1 MKKDDDYD
9 DYDSYIPFQFIDKS
23 AVVQECKVFHAP
35 EIDTDQCTDLLTKIL
50 YLMHQGN
57 KFTGEECTN
66 LFFGIT
72 KLFLSKEPMLRRL
85 VFMAIKELAESETD
99 AIIVTNCL
107 MKDINC
113 PLDLFRANA
122 IRVLAKV
129 INASMMPQVERF
141 IKQAVVDADSFV
153 ASSALLAG
161 IRLIDDC
168 PEVVRRWV
176 SEVSSAMTTKTDMVQ
191 YHALC
196 LNYKIKRHDRQAVA
210 KLVTSLTRA
219 APRNP
224 YAQVV
229 AVRLASIAT
238 ADQNMSTQ
246 DQAGCA
252 TYLENCLRNKTDFVN
267 IEAAR
272 AMCKDPNSNSK
283 ELSQAI
289 STLQLFLT
297 STKTVLVFAAVRT
310 LSEVALQFPNAVTS
324 CNYEMEQ
331 LIGNSNRSIATLA
344 ITTLLK
350 TGNEGS
356 IDRLLKQIS
365 GFMSDITDEFK
376 VVVVD
381 AIKSLCLKFPQ
392 KYQSLMQFL
401 ASVLREEGGFD
412 FKKAIADSIV
422 ILIREIPEAKE
433 SGLGHL
439 CEFIEDCEFTF
450 LSCQIL
456 HLLGEEGPNASDPT
470 RYIRYIYN
478 RLILENATVRGA
490 AVSALVKFGLQ
501 NPGLKDRVIVL
512 LRRCLF
518 DNDDEVRDRATL
530 YLALLKDDSKPQSE
544 RLISNPLPVSVQA
557 IESALEKHQ
566 EGGCDGPFYLANVQ
580 ELSSVQRAAAA
591 AAQSSKDGGAAGGAI
606 GGSSSAPAAP
616 NVPATAALH
625 GIPEFADLGPC
636 FKSSQRV
643 PCTEQETEYM
653 VECVKHVFQNHTV
666 FQFSCT
672 NTIEGTCL
680 EDVCMDMDCD
690 TEGFEEHSAIKCA
703 TLPVGIAADTFT
715 CMQRDEPIAFGTFT
729 CGLRFIVKDVDEDGV
744 PDDEGFE
751 DEYQVDEVRLTA
763 ADYIMPAAVSDF
775 RAVWTSLGEREAYES
790 KEQFTLSLP
799 TMKEATEYL
808 IDKLSLAPCEG
819 TQRVPEGVS
828 EHNLLLSGTAIND
841 AAILVR
847 MRMQVNNG
855 VQIRL
860 MVRSLDAEL
869 TAGVPALAKS

>member
-9 DYDSYIPFQFIDKS
+9 DYDSYIPFAFIDKS

-161 IRLIDDC
+161 IRLFDQC

-196 LNYKIKRHDRQAVA
+196 LNYKIKRNDRQAVA
-210 KLVTSLTRA
+210 KLVTSLTRN
-219 APRNP
+219 APRSP

-246 DQAGCA
+246 DQASCA
-252 TYLENCLRNKTDFVN
+252 SYLENCLRNKTDFVN

-297 STKTVLVFAAVRT
+297 SQKTVLVFAAVRT

-456 HLLGEEGPNASDPT
+456 HLLGQEGPNASDPT

-490 AVSALVKFGLQ
+490 AVSALVKFGLH
-501 NPGLKDRVIVL
+501 NDGLRDRVMIL
-512 LRRCLF
+512 LKRCLF

-530 YLALLKDDSKPQSE
+530 YLSLLQESGGPQAA
-544 RLISNPLPVSVQA
+544 RLINNPLPVSVEA

-566 EGGCDGPFYLANVQ
+566 ESGSDQAFLLNNVQ
-580 ELSSVQRAAAA
+580 ELSSVQRKAANAAKGAAAE
-591 AAQSSKDGGAAGGAI
+591 GGGAI
-606 GGSSSAPAAP
+606 GSSASVTAP

-625 GIPEFADLGPC
+625 GIPEFADLGKC
-636 FKSSQRV
+636 FKSSQRMA
-643 PCTEQETEYM
+643 CTEAETEYM
-653 VECVKHVFQNHTV
+653 VECVKHVFESHIV

-680 EDVCMDMDCD
+680 EDVTMELDCD
-690 TEGFEEHSAIKCA
+690 TEGFEEHSAIKCDS
-703 TLPVGIAADTFT
+703 LPVGIAADTFT
-715 CMQRDEPIAFGTFT
+715 CMQRDEPIAFGTFS
-729 CGLRFIVKDVDEDGV
+729 CGLRFNVKDVDEDGV
-744 PDDEGFE
+744 PDEEGFE
-751 DEYQVDEVRLTA
+751 DEYQVDEVCVTA
-763 ADYIMPAAVSDF
+763 ADYMIPAAVSDF
-775 RAVWTSLGEREAYES
+775 RAVWTRLGEEEAFEC
-790 KEQFTLSLP
+790 KEQFLMSVP
-799 TMKEATEYL
+799 TMKEASDYL
-808 IDKLSLAPCEG
+808 INKLSLAPCEG
-819 TQRVPEGVS
+819 TQRVPEGAS
-828 EHNLLLSGTAIND
+828 QHNLLLSGTAINESTV
-841 AAILVR
+841 LVR
-847 MRMQVNNG
+847 IMMQVNNG

-869 TAGVPALAKS
+869 AAGVPALAKA

>member
-1 MKKDDDYD
+1 MGVWSGTMKKDDDYD
-9 DYDSYIPFQFIDKS
+9 DYDSYIPFAFIDKS

-107 MKDINC
+107 MKDSNC

-161 IRLIDDC
+161 IRLFDQC

-196 LNYKIKRHDRQAVA
+196 LNYKIKRNDRQAVA
-210 KLVTSLTRA
+210 KLVTSLTRN
-219 APRNP
+219 APRSP

-246 DQAGCA
+246 DQASCA
-252 TYLENCLRNKTDFVN
+252 SYLENCLRNKTDF
-267 IEAAR
+267 
-272 AMCKDPNSNSK
+272 
-283 ELSQAI
+283 
-289 STLQLFLT
+289 
-297 STKTVLVFAAVRT
+297 VFAAVRT

-456 HLLGEEGPNASDPT
+456 HLLGQEGPNASDPT

-490 AVSALVKFGLQ
+490 AVSALVKFGLH
-501 NPGLKDRVIVL
+501 NDGLRDRVMIL
-512 LRRCLF
+512 LKRCLF

-530 YLALLKDDSKPQSE
+530 YLSLLQESGGPQAA
-544 RLISNPLPVSVQA
+544 RLINNPLPVSVEA

-566 EGGCDGPFYLANVQ
+566 ESGSDQAFLLNNVQ
-580 ELSSVQRAAAA
+580 ELSSVQRKAANAAKGAAAEG
-591 AAQSSKDGGAAGGAI
+591 GGAT
-606 GGSSSAPAAP
+606 GSSP
-616 NVPATAALH
+616 
-625 GIPEFADLGPC
+625 
-636 FKSSQRV
+636 
-643 PCTEQETEYM
+643 
-653 VECVKHVFQNHTV
+653 
-666 FQFSCT
+666 
-672 NTIEGTCL
+672 
-680 EDVCMDMDCD
+680 
-690 TEGFEEHSAIKCA
+690 
-703 TLPVGIAADTFT
+703 
-715 CMQRDEPIAFGTFT
+715 
-729 CGLRFIVKDVDEDGV
+729 
-744 PDDEGFE
+744 
-751 DEYQVDEVRLTA
+751 
-763 ADYIMPAAVSDF
+763 
-775 RAVWTSLGEREAYES
+775 
-790 KEQFTLSLP
+790 
-799 TMKEATEYL
+799 
-808 IDKLSLAPCEG
+808 
-819 TQRVPEGVS
+819 
-828 EHNLLLSGTAIND
+828 
-841 AAILVR
+841 
-847 MRMQVNNG
+847 
-855 VQIRL
+855 
-860 MVRSLDAEL
+860 
-869 TAGVPALAKS
+869 